1 MNYLSLRYF
10 LAVANELNITRAAK
24 KLYISQQSL
33 SEHIGKL
40 EAEYQVKLF
49 ERSPKLE
56 LTYAGKCL
64 QELAEQVVS
73 LDTQIEGRLQ
83 EISQKRRVKLSIGMS
98 PVHGRI
104 ILPCILPQF
113 YRENPDITLNLTLDK
128 SDQIMQ
134 LLLDEKLDIVI
145 CFQPTAQDP
154 SIKTTKLIQDRF
166 CIVVAEKLL
175 ELVGLRYEEMV
186 QSEQSLREGLEKI
199 PFLMSLPGTR
209 IYSAANLYFKDNN
222 IVPRILLEIV
232 DLEAQFSLCKSGM
245 GAMFS
250 FEIFA
255 RHRIQ
260 ESKGGNMYFIP
271 IDARHVNSELVLAF
285 PRNHYQ
291 NQAEQA
297 FISCTQNFFATE
309 ANQSF
314 NMAPKHQKE
323 DQTGVYL

>member
-1 MNYLSLRYF
+1 MNYLSLKYF
-10 LAVANELNITRAAK
+10 LAVASEMNITRAAK

-49 ERSPKLE
+49 ERTPKLT

-73 LDTQIEGRLQ
+73 LDALIEGRLQ
-83 EISQKRRVKLSIGMS
+83 EISQKRRVKLSLGMS

-104 ILPCILPQF
+104 ILPHILPQF
-113 YRENPDITLNLTLDK
+113 CEENPDVALNLTLDK

-134 LLLDEKLDIVI
+134 MLLDEKLDIVI
-145 CFQPTAQDP
+145 GFQPTEQAP
-154 SIKTTKLIQDRF
+154 SVKTLKLIQDRF
-166 CIVVAEKLL
+166 CIVVSEKLL
-175 ELVGLRYEEMV
+175 ERLGLNYEEMMGS
-186 QSEQSLREGLEKI
+186 QDSLRAGLEKI
-199 PFLMSLPGTR
+199 PFLMSVPGTR
-209 IYSAANLYFKDNN
+209 IYSAADLYFKDNN
-222 IVPRILLEIV
+222 IIPRILLEIV
-232 DLEAQFSLCKSGM
+232 DLEAQFALCKSGM

-260 ESKGGNMYFIP
+260 ENRDGNMFFIP

-285 PRNHYQ
+285 SRNRYH

-297 FISCTQNFFATE
+297 FAACAQNFFKTE
-309 ANQSF
+309 SN
-314 NMAPKHQKE
+314 
-323 DQTGVYL
+323 

>member
-1 MNYLSLRYF
+1 MNYLSLKYF
-10 LAVANELNITRAAK
+10 LAVATELNITRAAK

-40 EAEYQVKLF
+40 ESEYQVKLF
-49 ERSPKLE
+49 ERTPKLA
-56 LTYAGKCL
+56 LTYAGRCL
-64 QELAEQVVS
+64 QELAEQVVG
-73 LDTQIEGRLQ
+73 LDTQIKGRLL
-83 EISQKRRVKLSIGMS
+83 EISQQRRVKLSIGMS

-113 YRENPDITLNLTLDK
+113 YEENPDVTLNLTLDK
-128 SDQIMQ
+128 SDRIMQ

-145 CFQPTAQDP
+145 CFQPTDQSP
-154 SIKTTKLIQDRF
+154 SIRTAKLIQDRF

-175 ELVGLRYEEMV
+175 KRSGIEYEEMV
-186 QSEQSLREGLEKI
+186 QSEQALRAGLEKI

-209 IYSAANLYFKDNN
+209 IYSAANLYFKDND

-232 DLEAQFSLCKSGM
+232 DLEAQFSLCQSGI

-260 ESKGGNMYFIP
+260 ENSKIFCIP

-297 FISCTQNFFATE
+297 FITCTQKFFATE
-309 ANQSF
+309 A
-314 NMAPKHQKE
+314 
-323 DQTGVYL
+323 DQRFYMPFPR